1 MRPLSLH
8 NKHAPLSSGLISL
21 PHYHVESDTIV
32 PPPLPKEYC
41 ARLFAADGVAALC
54 TAASAGDVEL
64 IDHLLP
70 LQEAYPPSRG
80 FSYTSFPVP
89 RELMVDL
96 RARLLA
102 SLGEDEP
109 PGFGSLSS

>member
-32 PPPLPKEYC
+32 PPPLPREYC

-70 LQEAYPPSRG
+70 LQGAYPPSRD
-80 FSYTSFPVP
+80 FSDTSFPVT
-89 RELMVDL
+89 REVMVDV

-102 SLGEDEP
+102 SLGEDET
-109 PGFGSLSS
+109 LTLTLTL